1 MGEKI
6 GVEKIG
12 HYTIVSELGRGGM
25 GVVYKAHEE
34 SLNRLVALKVLG
46 KHLSEDASFVARFKR
61 EAQSAAALNHPNI
74 VQVYAISEFD
84 GQHCFAM
91 EFVSGSSI
99 QQIIRADGPMDPV
112 KAARLILQA
121 ASGLGAA
128 HGKGIYHRDIKP
140 ANLMVDESGILKI
153 ADFGLAILAAGT
165 TQLTATGTFMGTPGY
180 LSPEQ
185 CLGENVDQRTDI
197 YSLGVTLY
205 EMLTGVTPLKADS
218 PLALLRQI
226 IDVEPRDVGELQ
238 PEVPESLRAILRKM
252 MAKKPEDRYPDCAV
266 LITDLQQW
274 LESNGVQVSH
284 SSPLYRPPAS
294 AGTSG
299 DAATVI
305 APALKSAEDTVEIS
319 AKNPVISNTKRN
331 SMSALVIALV
341 LMVAAGASYAT
352 WKYVFEKPEQSLAAN
367 VNSVDADRPGA
378 GLDEPRGYL
387 DVPVDQDARPDA
399 DAAPQFADSNYP
411 ESVADNPVDQ
421 LDLQSS
427 QSEWTGDEWDATTED
442 AVTATGG
449 QNPIQAVDWV
459 GAEQMSL
466 AATDVRDDADEQG
479 PAPEEHFTGSGA
491 LNPAGTLAMADVD
504 ATGTGAVASAGPG
517 AAASPEP
524 VLASTNVAAAAAV
537 SKPAVAAPA
546 VGTGVALISIGEVLL
561 ADSAA
566 DYVRQVLSRR
576 GIAVIDGMT
585 IPGVA
590 ERLNSGGGEI
600 RSLIRPVA
608 RYLVYIRADFTSER
622 ELYYMGRPDIEIQ
635 SRLNLET
642 HDLLDGRPMGEGVH
656 ASVGYTSLSVETKVQ
671 ELLRPRFGPVAA
683 RLTQ

>member
-1 MGEKI
+1 MGEKV
-6 GVEKIG
+6 GEQKIG

-46 KHLSEDASFVARFKR
+46 KHLSEDDSFVARFKR

-91 EFVSGSSI
+91 EFVRGSSV
-99 QQIIRADGPMDPV
+99 QQIIRGDGPMEPV

-165 TQLTATGTFMGTPGY
+165 TQLTATGMFMGTPGY

-252 MAKKPEDRYPDCAV
+252 MAKKPDDRYPHCAA

-274 LESNGVQVSH
+274 LESTGVQTS
-284 SSPLYRPPAS
+284 
-294 AGTSG
+294 GTSPHYG
-299 DAATVI
+299 SAASGGTSRDAATVI
-305 APALKSAEDTVEIS
+305 APALQPAADTVEIV
-319 AKNPVISNTKRN
+319 ANNPAISNTKRN

-352 WKYVFEKPEQSLAAN
+352 WKYVLEKPAQSLAAN
-367 VNSVDADRPGA
+367 MDSVGADQSGLD
-378 GLDEPRGYL
+378 LDEPAGYV
-387 DVPVDQDARPDA
+387 DVSADEDARPAVDT
-399 DAAPQFADSNYP
+399 APQFASSSYP
-411 ESVADNPVDQ
+411 ESVADSPVDE
-421 LDLQSS
+421 LDLRSS
-427 QSEWTGDEWDATTED
+427 QNEWIDDEPDTITEN

-449 QNPIQAVDWV
+449 QNPTEAVDWV
-459 GAEQMSL
+459 GAEQM
-466 AATDVRDDADEQG
+466 
-479 PAPEEHFTGSGA
+479 
-491 LNPAGTLAMADVD
+491 NPAATLAMADI
-504 ATGTGAVASAGPG
+504 GAPRTSM
-517 AAASPEP
+517 AAAPGSGSTALPELA
-524 VLASTNVAAAAAV
+524 LASNNVAATAAAV
-537 SKPAVAAPA
+537 SKPAVAAP
-546 VGTGVALISIGEVLL
+546 VIGTGVALVSVGEVLL

-566 DYVRQVLSRR
+566 DYVRQVLSRQ
-576 GIAVIDGMT
+576 GIAVIDGMS

-600 RSLIRPVA
+600 RSLIKPVA

-656 ASVGYTSLSVETKVQ
+656 ATVGYTSLSVGTKVQ